1 MSSGEHSTVYC
12 QVSPATKSLYLESSS
27 SPERKYGRGK
37 KSNNRKPDRQAR
49 PSRYPSRQSAKCS
62 GYGRRAKSWSSP
74 WSSPH
79 PTTLLRPKNAEVKSK
94 NTFLDKT
101 HQWESNNEE
110 RKKKPRACRLQACPC
125 FPNTDFQGLCSKHRL
140 PSRTS
145 QEPRYCASQ
154 GLCSKHRLP
163 RALFQTQ
170 TSLEHFTGAQVLRLL
185 LSVMSW
191 RVYFRERMLGV
202 PPGTRPLFLPL
213 PALWDS
219 TRLRVA
225 LTPTTHCSHLHV
237 CVSVC
242 VSVWIWECMR

>member
-140 PSRTS
+140 PLSTS
-145 QEPRYCASQ
+145 QEPRYCGSSYQ
-154 GLCSKHRLP
+154 WCHDEC
-163 RALFQTQ
+163 
-170 TSLEHFTGAQVLRLL
+170 TS
-185 LSVMSW
+185 
-191 RVYFRERMLGV
+191 ERG
-202 PPGTRPLFLPL
+202 
-213 PALWDS
+213 
-219 TRLRVA
+219 
-225 LTPTTHCSHLHV
+225 C
-237 CVSVC
+237 
-242 VSVWIWECMR
+242 WECLLEQGPSFSLCQPSEIAHVWEWL